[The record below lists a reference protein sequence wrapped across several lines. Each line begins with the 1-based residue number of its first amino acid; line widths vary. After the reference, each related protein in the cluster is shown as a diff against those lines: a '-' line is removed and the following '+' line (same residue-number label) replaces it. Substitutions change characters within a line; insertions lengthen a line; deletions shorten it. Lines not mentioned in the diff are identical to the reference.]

1 NRHHHRLLLLF
12 LSAGSNVYNRQVF
25 TKCDKLNQSEK
36 AKLKNEFKDSILVSN
51 LNKFGLDSLE
61 DIIINQTL
69 GLDK

>member
-1 NRHHHRLLLLF
+1 
-12 LSAGSNVYNRQVF
+12 
-25 TKCDKLNQSEK
+25 EK

>member
-1 NRHHHRLLLLF
+1 
-12 LSAGSNVYNRQVF
+12 
-25 TKCDKLNQSEK
+25 
-36 AKLKNEFKDSILVSN
+36 LVSN

>member
-1 NRHHHRLLLLF
+1 
-12 LSAGSNVYNRQVF
+12 
-25 TKCDKLNQSEK
+25 DKLNQSEK

>member
-1 NRHHHRLLLLF
+1 
-12 LSAGSNVYNRQVF
+12 
-25 TKCDKLNQSEK
+25 
-36 AKLKNEFKDSILVSN
+36 

>member
-1 NRHHHRLLLLF
+1 
-12 LSAGSNVYNRQVF
+12 
-25 TKCDKLNQSEK
+25 
-36 AKLKNEFKDSILVSN
+36 N

>member
-1 NRHHHRLLLLF
+1 
-12 LSAGSNVYNRQVF
+12 
-25 TKCDKLNQSEK
+25 
-36 AKLKNEFKDSILVSN
+36 VSN

>member
-1 NRHHHRLLLLF
+1 
-12 LSAGSNVYNRQVF
+12 
-25 TKCDKLNQSEK
+25 KCDKLNQSEK

>member
-1 NRHHHRLLLLF
+1 
-12 LSAGSNVYNRQVF
+12 
-25 TKCDKLNQSEK
+25 
-36 AKLKNEFKDSILVSN
+36 SN

>member
-1 NRHHHRLLLLF
+1 
-12 LSAGSNVYNRQVF
+12 
-25 TKCDKLNQSEK
+25 
-36 AKLKNEFKDSILVSN
+36 SILVSN

>member
-1 NRHHHRLLLLF
+1 
-12 LSAGSNVYNRQVF
+12 
-25 TKCDKLNQSEK
+25 KLNQSEK

>member
-1 NRHHHRLLLLF
+1 
-12 LSAGSNVYNRQVF
+12 
-25 TKCDKLNQSEK
+25 CDKLNQSEK